1 MYKLYCRIFQT
12 TMRLFSNVLPWKKQ
26 NLITGTNTSE
36 ESYKILKQEGII
48 KPLIIT
54 DKTIITL
61 GLLDNITK
69 NIKDYCIYDKTIAN
83 PTIENVEE
91 ALELY
96 LKYSCDGLLAVG
108 GGSVIDCAKAVMAR
122 VLRPNKTILQ
132 LKGILKVR
140 KDLFLL
146 AIPTTAGTGS
156 ETTIA
161 SVISD
166 TITHEKYFIIDPF
179 LEPKYAILDAGLTLS
194 LPSKITAETGMDAL
208 THAIEAFISQSSSGE
223 TDEFAKKA
231 IIKIFK
237 NLPLVYQNKNNIDAR
252 AKMLEASYEAGRAF
266 TKAYVGYIHALS
278 HAITAFY
285 NTPHGLANAI
295 ILPYV
300 LEYYGSSI
308 EKKLSILYD
317 LVEKTKI
324 NHNLK
329 AKAFIEKIK
338 VLNQELNIPCHL
350 KELKIED
357 FDSIIKRALK
367 EANPLY
373 PVPCILFKEDLRKIL
388 YLIKGDHNE

>member
-179 LEPKYAILDAGLTLS
+179 LEPKYSILDASLTLS

-329 AKAFIEKIK
+329 AKTFIEKIK